1 MANRIFRCTNGV
13 SLGARYTVQASDV
26 GVDAVVGVAE
36 KIKLTITDGATADG
50 DVSITLRDGTP
61 VAIAVLVAD
70 DTAAKVATK
79 IAAGAFAGWSA
90 AAVNEVVTF
99 TADDKEEKTGL
110 NVIDSGDTGVVGTFE
125 VTVPGVTAEDA
136 IPGEITFVFK
146 GTGSNAVPYPLAAGI
161 QIVNSSNVNQA
172 ASDVK
177 ISYPANGTIKI
188 EDGSTFK
195 LAVGQKISIVAQRAD
210 IISE

>member
-13 SLGARYTVQASDV
+13 SLGARYTVQSSDV

-36 KIKLTITDGATADG
+36 KIELTITAGATADG

-61 VAIAVLVAD
+61 VAVAVLVAD
-70 DTAAKVATK
+70 DTADEVAAK
-79 IAAGAFAGWSA
+79 IAAGTYPDWTA
-90 AAVNEVVTF
+90 AAIGAVVTF
-99 TADDKEEKTGL
+99 TADDAGVKTGA
-110 NVIDSGDTGVVGTFE
+110 NAIDGGDTGVTGTFK

-136 IPGEITFVFK
+136 IPGVINFVFK
-146 GTGSNAVPYPLAAGI
+146 GTGELPVSYPLVAGI

-177 ISYPANGTIKI
+177 VSYPANGTIKI
-188 EDGSTFK
+188 EDGTTFK

>member
-13 SLGARYTVQASDV
+13 SLGARYTVQAADV

-36 KIKLTITDGATADG
+36 IIKLTVTAGATADG
-50 DVSITLRDGTP
+50 DVSVVLRDGTP
-61 VAIAVLVAD
+61 VAVAVLVAD
-70 DTAAKVATK
+70 DTADEVATK
-79 IAAGAFAGWSA
+79 IAAGTFDGWTASA
-90 AAVNEVVTF
+90 TDAVVTF
-99 TADDKEEKTGL
+99 TADDAGVKTGV
-110 NVIDSGDTGVVGTFE
+110 NVINGGDTGVTGTFE
-125 VTVPGVTAEDA
+125 VATPGVTAEDA
-136 IPGEITFVFK
+136 IPGSVTVIFK
-146 GTGSNAVPYPLAAGI
+146 GTGINAVPYPLTAGV

-195 LAVGQKISIVAQRAD
+195 LAAGQKISIVAQRAD